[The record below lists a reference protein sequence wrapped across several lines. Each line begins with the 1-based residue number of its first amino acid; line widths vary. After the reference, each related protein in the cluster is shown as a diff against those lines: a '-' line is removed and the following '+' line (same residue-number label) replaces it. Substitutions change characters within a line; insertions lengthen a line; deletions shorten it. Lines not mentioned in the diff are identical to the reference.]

1 MKEDYFKQV
10 LRKAEH
16 IGAFTL
22 DKVNRK
28 LEFKSIHKTK
38 AFTEIGDL
46 VYFFIH
52 KKDIHKIGE
61 TSSQSG
67 FYSRKAEY
75 TKTAEYQDS
84 TTSKIINYMIT
95 NDIKEYDVVAIRI
108 PRKTE
113 TLVSAITGSV
123 HTKDIRL
130 TKDYES
136 IYISEAY
143 MCGYTLPLN
152 REANKH
158 DKSRNPR

>member
-1 MKEDYFKQV
+1 MKDDYFKQV
-10 LRKAEH
+10 IKKAEH
-16 IGAFTL
+16 IGVFVL
-22 DKVNRK
+22 DKVNKK
-28 LEFKSIHKTK
+28 LEFKSVHKTK

-46 VYFFIH
+46 VYFFIY

-67 FYSRKAEY
+67 FYSRKVEY
-75 TKTAEYQDS
+75 TKAVDLQDN
-84 TTSKIINYMIT
+84 TTSKVVNYMLA
-95 NDIKEYDVVAIRI
+95 NNIKEYDVVAIRI

-113 TLVSAITGSV
+113 TLISSITGSV

-136 IYISEAY
+136 IYINEAY

-158 DKSRNPR
+158 DKSRNTR